1 MNQILPYSLWVG
13 HAGDSGEVRQL
24 FDAGIKAIV
33 QVAEEEPPVVTPRE
47 LICCRFPLVDGPGN
61 ETDVLVLAMQTL
73 ASLLRRHVPTLVCC
87 GGGVSRAPALAA
99 AGLALAYGETP
110 EGCLERVV
118 RHHRSDVTP
127 GFWKEVIGIMAAFR

>member
-1 MNQILPYSLWVG
+1 MNQVLPYPLWVG
-13 HAGDSGEVRQL
+13 HARDGGNVRAL

-33 QVAEEEPPVVTPRE
+33 QLAEEEPPVVSPRD

-61 ETDVLVLAMQTL
+61 ATDVLVLAMKTI
-73 ASLLRRHVPTLVCC
+73 AGLLQRRVPTLVCC

-99 AGLALAYGETP
+99 AGLALAFDEIP
-110 EGCLERVV
+110 ENCLELVV

-127 GFWKEVIGIMAAFR
+127 GFWKEVTGVLAGCR